1 MGAAFHAL
9 FVQAPGHLT
18 TPARRGIIG
27 FADHWKERHRYS
39 KESNQSSPLRAAGD
53 DEWVPVS
60 EPFIIRIERWEA
72 GEG

>member
-9 FVQAPGHLT
+9 VVHALGNLT
-18 TPARRGIIG
+18 TPARRGIID
-27 FADHWKERHRYS
+27 FADHWKEWHRYS
-39 KESNQSSPLRAAGD
+39 KESNRSSPLRAAGD

-60 EPFIIRIERWEA
+60 EPFIILIERWEA